1 MRSGYLAHMQVEFIL
16 YVADQASSRHFY
28 STLLGQEPS
37 LDVPG
42 MTEFELPGCK
52 LGLMPETGIAR
63 IISGPL
69 PHPAS
74 GAGVPRCELYLL
86 VNDLKDACA
95 RAMKAGALVV
105 DAVKERDWGHR
116 VVYYADRDGHIIA
129 LAQAS

>member
-1 MRSGYLAHMQVEFIL
+1 MQVEFIL
-16 YVADQASSRHFY
+16 YVADQATSKDFY

-42 MTEFELPGCK
+42 MTEFDLPGCK
-52 LGLMPETGIAR
+52 LGLMPEANIAR

-86 VNDLKDACA
+86 VDDLDASCA
-95 RAMKAGALVV
+95 RAEKAGAAVV
-105 DAVKERDWGHR
+105 DGAKDRDWGHR
-116 VVYYADRDGHIIA
+116 VAYYADDDGHVIA
-129 LAQAS
+129 LAAASAAR